1 MITRSTIR
9 LVEETGELIETHTT
23 VVNRVKIDP
32 FYIVFPEASQRIMFL
47 TSTKAIQLFF
57 IYCEYLSYEDNILD
71 LTISENREI
80 EQRLNIPYAYRWK
93 MTMKLVEVGLLYK
106 VSPNKFEVNPK
117 AVWKGN
123 TAKRKDFINSK
134 KADFTTKFIPMETLK
149 QTVKP

>member
-1 MITRSTIR
+1 MILRKVTR
-9 LVEETGELIETHTT
+9 LDEETGQLIETQTT
-23 VVNRVKIDP
+23 VIKKDKVDL
-32 FYIVFPEASQRIMFL
+32 FYIVFPEASKRIMFL

-71 LTISENREI
+71 LTISENRDI
-80 EQRLNIPYAYRWK
+80 EGRLNIPYAYRWK
-93 MTMKLVEVGLLYK
+93 MTMKLIEVGLLYK

-134 KADFTTKFIPMETLK
+134 KNDYTTKFISLDALQQ
-149 QTVKP
+149 QTN